1 MSQPI
6 RRMLAAM
13 SLALTFLLAVPGP
26 SRAATVQKPAAG
38 HSLGL
43 AAQVWS
49 WLESLLGSSQ
59 PGVLRKDATTGTGI
73 PLPPPP
79 PPSQGPM
86 IDPDGREVIFFP
98 GWGSFPPRMR

>member
-13 SLALTFLLAVPGP
+13 SLTLAFLMAVPEP
-26 SRAATVQKPAAG
+26 SHAVTARKPAAG

-49 WLESLLGSSQ
+49 WLEGLLGSSQ
-59 PGVLRKDATTGTGI
+59 PGVGRKDGTTGTGI
-73 PLPPPP
+73 PLPPPAP
-79 PPSQGPM
+79 PTQGPM
-86 IDPDGREVIFFP
+86 IDPDGRK
-98 GWGSFPPRMR
+98 